1 MQEKSH
7 FALINKEILNKEIL
21 NKEILDKEVCM
32 FKWLMLFVY
41 IILSTYMLW
50 RMIHWFKIV
59 IPLFKHKRMQA
70 VWIGLYCV
78 FASTIFLGVFLPR
91 SSIQVMIHKISNVWL
106 GFFIYLLFFMIIGDI
121 IVLILKLVDKKKS
134 IPMLRSLYGAL
145 IIGISITAASVGFTI
160 YGTIHARHM
169 TTRSYEIYA
178 DKQTDN
184 LDSLN
189 IVLVAD
195 LHLGYSIGCDDMEK
209 MVERINELN
218 PDVVIYAGDIFDND
232 YDALDDPK
240 RLEAIIR
247 GVNSKYG
254 SYAVFGNHDV
264 TETLVGGFSTAALTK
279 AFRDPRM
286 ESFLKEAGVN
296 IMLDEVTT
304 IADGRVEL
312 IGRLDGEKA
321 GDGTNNRK
329 ELSELIEQCDS
340 SKPLI
345 VINHEPDELHKAAD
359 MGVDVLLSGHTH
371 AGQFFPLTIIQ
382 PLAWENYWGIKKIDN
397 MYSVVTSGVGLYG
410 PAMRVGTDSEVVS
423 VRIKFNQNR
432 VKSEPG

>member
-1 MQEKSH
+1 M
-7 FALINKEILNKEIL
+7 L
-21 NKEILDKEVCM
+21 
-32 FKWLMLFVY
+32 KWLMLLVY

-70 VWIGLYCV
+70 VWIGLYCI
-78 FASTIFLGVFLPR
+78 FASTIFFGVFLPR
-91 SSIQVMIHKISNVWL
+91 SSIQVTIHRISNVWL

-121 IVLILKLVDKKKS
+121 IVLILKLVDKKKN
-134 IPMLRSLYGAL
+134 IPMLRKLYGAL
-145 IIGISITAASVGFTI
+145 IIGISITAASIGFSV

-169 TTRSYEIYA
+169 TTRSYDISVSKHV
-178 DKQTDN
+178 DGI
-184 LDSLN
+184 DSLN
-189 IVLVAD
+189 VVLVAD

-209 MVERINELN
+209 MIDRINALN

-232 YDALDDPK
+232 YDALDNPE
-240 RLEAIIR
+240 RLEEIIR
-247 GVNSKYG
+247 QVNAVYG

-264 TETLVGGFSTAALTK
+264 TETLVGGFSTASRTK

-286 ESFLKEAGVN
+286 ETFLREADIN

-304 IADGRVEL
+304 IADGRINL

-321 GDGTNNRK
+321 GDGTSNRK
-329 ELSELIEQCDS
+329 DLSELVKQCDM
-340 SKPLI
+340 SKPVI
-345 VINHEPDELHKAAD
+345 VINHEPDKLHEVAV
-359 MGVDVLLSGHTH
+359 MGVDVMLSGHTH
-371 AGQFFPLTIIQ
+371 AGQFFPLTITQ

-410 PAMRVGTDSEVVS
+410 PAMRVGTDSEVMS
-423 VRIKFNQNR
+423 VKINFN
-432 VKSEPG
+432 